1 MKCVL
6 ANNQPLS
13 CQYLDKK
20 LEKCR
25 YVQHP
30 SWNPFSSVR
39 KVGVLLASVSKQLAE
54 QWSIEVPIGAFESI
68 YLMSTRDK
76 TDGG

>member
-1 MKCVL
+1 M
-6 ANNQPLS
+6 
-13 CQYLDKK
+13 
-20 LEKCR
+20 
-25 YVQHP
+25 
-30 SWNPFSSVR
+30 
-39 KVGVLLASVSKQLAE
+39 GVLLASVSKQLAE